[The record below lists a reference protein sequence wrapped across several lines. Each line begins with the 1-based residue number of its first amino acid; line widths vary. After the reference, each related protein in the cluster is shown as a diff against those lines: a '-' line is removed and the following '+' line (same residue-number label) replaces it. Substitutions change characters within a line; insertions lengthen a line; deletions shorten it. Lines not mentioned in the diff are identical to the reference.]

1 MDRSSISLLMVVS
14 MFSLLFLYC
23 QLNRYGC
30 TVTKIKKVIPII
42 LYYSNH
48 QPQTNM
54 NIGVP
59 IGTHM
64 GTHSHG
70 IVASAFH
77 RNHIS

>member
-1 MDRSSISLLMVVS
+1 MDRSNISLLMVVF

-42 LYYSNH
+42 LYYSQH
-48 QPQTNM
+48 TPHIPQPNM
-54 NIGVP
+54 NIGIP

-70 IVASAFH
+70 IVASAFS
-77 RNHIS
+77 RK